1 MKRFSSLLILST
13 SLAVTV
19 FAAEE
24 GSGKVTLGRSVKA
37 GSTELPAGDYKVT
50 WTGSGDNAQV
60 TLKQGNTIATTTAQV
75 VAARHA
81 NDAIATKNENG
92 SRVLTQIQFRDKT
105 LVLQPVPVQTAG
117 Q

>member
-13 SLAVTV
+13 LLAVTA
-19 FAAEE
+19 FAANG
-24 GSGKVTLGRSVKA
+24 GSGKITFDSAVKV

-60 TLKQGNTIATTTAQV
+60 TLKQGKTSTTTTAQV
-75 VAARHA
+75 VEVRHTA
-81 NDAIATKNENG
+81 DAISTKNENG
-92 SRVLTQIQFRDKT
+92 SRVLTEIQFRDTT
-105 LVLQPVPVQTAG
+105 LVLHPTQVQAG